1 MMTSKSI
8 TGRDPSSCNVLEVTI
23 EDGHIQAIAPS
34 HADEAPWLSPG
45 FIDLQVNGYLG
56 SDVNSDDVNPEVVIA
71 LTRKILSIGG
81 LINGCGLPV
90 AEIKVGEELGPGR
103 DE

>member
-8 TGRDPSSCNVLEVTI
+8 TGRDPSSGNVLEVTI

-34 HADEAPWLSPG
+34 HADEAPWWSPG

-71 LTRKILSIGG
+71 LTRKMLTLGVTTF
-81 LINGCGLPV
+81 LPTIITSSEQKITR
-90 AEIKVGEELGPGR
+90 AL
-103 DE
+103 